1 MISLSNVHDE
11 EYCYLNVIFNLK
23 LIAKISVTYSD
34 VLQMIQTDAREG
46 RARHVDSMKVLC
58 HGPFHGVAN

>member
-34 VLQMIQTDAREG
+34 VLQMIQTQG
-46 RARHVDSMKVLC
+46 RGG
-58 HGPFHGVAN
+58 HGM